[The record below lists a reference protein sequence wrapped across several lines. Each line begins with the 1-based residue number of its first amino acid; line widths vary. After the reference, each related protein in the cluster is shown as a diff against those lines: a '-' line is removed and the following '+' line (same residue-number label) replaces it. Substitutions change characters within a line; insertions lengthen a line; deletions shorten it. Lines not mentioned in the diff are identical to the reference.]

1 MPVTQERRM
10 PPRHYRGFKW
20 ILRQLP
26 SPWCR
31 RFMQNGPSGQRG
43 CKLKDKCRYYH
54 PVLCRN
60 ALTMNKCLN
69 ESCKLTHIRGCLRIN
84 SPRDT
89 QLKSKESKTDHS
101 RKRSSNSVSDSRSRS
116 PSGSRKQ
123 GPPLGTDKK
132 RVRYDSTCSTQSNNP
147 GSMKKEDFLKHLAQM
162 KADLT
167 SEVTKD
173 LTNLIQTSFREMM
186 NFHQRPNFQTASG
199 PGQTYPPP
207 PQFRTMQ
214 YLPGYHPQNQTLF
227 APRLPQTV

>member
-1 MPVTQERRM
+1 ML
-10 PPRHYRGFKW
+10 YK
-20 ILRQLP
+20 
-26 SPWCR
+26 
-31 RFMQNGPSGQRG
+31 RG

-54 PVLCRN
+54 PVLCQN

-89 QLKSKESKTDHS
+89 QPKSKESKTDP

-116 PSGSRKQ
+116 PSASRKQ
-123 GPPLGTDKK
+123 RPPLGADKK
-132 RVRYDSTCSTQSNNP
+132 RVRYDSTCSTQSIKP
-147 GSMKKEDFLKHLAQM
+147 ESLKKEDFLKHLAQM

-186 NFHQRPNFQTASG
+186 NFHQRPSFQTVSG

-207 PQFRTMQ
+207 PQLRTMQ
-214 YLPGYHPQNQTLF
+214 YLPGYPPQNETLF
-227 APRLPQTV
+227 APRLPQSVQ